1 MAAKQIY
8 LYKKQIVF
16 SMGAVR
22 EYLKLSRSFNAGLT
36 GISPVMGAVSMGEG
50 RLLPLFLLFLVGFF
64 GHVYGFVVNDIVD
77 LKVDRL
83 SSEISD
89 RPLVS
94 GTISKRNAWI
104 FAIVSMALSLSIAAF
119 LSFRYYSFFPAMPL
133 LIASA
138 LSITAYDFISKKYP
152 AMDVFVGA
160 GIFLLILYGASS
172 VGKLTELAWVV
183 AVLGTIQV
191 LFMQF
196 IAGGLKDAENDY
208 RAKANTLAIKMGVR
222 VENKKMFVPLSF
234 KALAYFLQALDIA
247 LIFISL
253 IFIFGFEKSI
263 VQIAILVPLSI
274 AMVAISAKLI
284 GMKKFDRNRA
294 RKLIGLHY
302 YTNFSLV
309 PIMLTVI
316 NPWLA
321 LLIFV
326 PFGAFVLSNITLHG
340 TLLQPKTM

>member
-1 MAAKQIY
+1 
-8 LYKKQIVF
+8 
-16 SMGAVR
+16 MGTIR

-36 GISPVMGAVSMGEG
+36 GISPVMGAISMGEG

-77 LKVDRL
+77 LRVDKL

-104 FAIVSMALSLSIAAF
+104 FAIASMVLSLSIAAF
-119 LSFRYYSFFPAMPL
+119 LSFRYYSFFPAMLL

-138 LSITAYDFISKKYP
+138 LSITVYDFISKKYP

-172 VGKLTELAWVV
+172 VGKPTEIAWIVV
-183 AVLGTIQV
+183 LLGTIQV

-196 IAGGLKDAENDY
+196 IAGGLKDAEHDY
-208 RAKANTLAIKMGVR
+208 RAKARTLAIKMGVR
-222 VENKKMFVPLSF
+222 VENKRMIVPLSF
-234 KALAYFLQALDIA
+234 KALAYFLQAADIA
-247 LIFISL
+247 IIFISL
-253 IFIFGFEKSI
+253 LFIFGFEKSI
-263 VQIAILVPLSI
+263 VQITILIPISVL
-274 AMVAISAKLI
+274 MVAISVKLL
-284 GMKKFDRNRA
+284 GMKVFDRDSA
-294 RKLIGLHY
+294 RQLIGLHY

-309 PIMLTVI
+309 PIMLTPI
-316 NPWLA
+316 NPWAA

-340 TLLQPKTM
+340 TFMQPKTM